1 MADDKL
7 QRALSHLAISD
18 VYLVSSV
25 AKHAEGFNPKT
36 AHALEG
42 LKVQTMHLARRSE
55 VLEIEKADHYLLR
68 IVLGFGA
75 RWISGSGAEEDEP
88 EIRAFVEADYV
99 AEYLMDERLE
109 QDEIDAFALQNAS
122 YHVWPYWR
130 EYLMSQCERLRMPRL
145 ILPTKQFPDNQK
157 Q

>member
-1 MADDKL
+1 MVDDKL
-7 QRALSHLAISD
+7 QHAIRHLSIVD
-18 VYLVSSV
+18 VYLVASESR
-25 AKHAEGFNPKT
+25 HGEGFNPKV

-42 LKVQTMHLARRSE
+42 LKVQTMHVVRRSE
-55 VLEIEKADHYLLR
+55 ILETENSGQFILR
-68 IVLGFGA
+68 IVLGFGV
-75 RWISGSGAEEDEP
+75 RWINATDSESDDP

-99 AEYLMDERLE
+99 AEYLMDERLDQE
-109 QDEIDAFALQNAS
+109 VVDAFALQNAS

>member
-1 MADDKL
+1 MADEKL
-7 QRALSHLAISD
+7 QRAIDHLAISD
-18 VYLVSSV
+18 VYLVASE
-25 AKHAEGFNPKT
+25 ARHGEEFNPKA

-55 VLEIEKADHYLLR
+55 ILETDKPDRYLLR
-68 IVLGFGA
+68 IVLGFGV
-75 RWISGSGAEEDEP
+75 RWISESEVEKDAP
-88 EIRAFVEADYV
+88 QIRAFVEADYV

-109 QDEIDAFALQNAS
+109 QDAIDAFALQNAS

-145 ILPTKQFPDNQK
+145 ILPTKQFPNNQK

>member
-7 QRALSHLAISD
+7 QRAINHLAISD
-18 VYLVSSV
+18 VYLVASS
-25 AKHAEGFNPKT
+25 ARHGEDFNPKA

-55 VLEIEKADHYLLR
+55 VLETGKSNQYLLR
-68 IVLGFGA
+68 IVLGFGV
-75 RWISGSGAEEDEP
+75 RWISESEAQADDP

-109 QDEIDAFALQNAS
+109 QDAIDAFALQNAS

>member
-1 MADDKL
+1 MADNKL
-7 QRALSHLAISD
+7 QRAINHLAISD
-18 VYLVSSV
+18 VYLVAS
-25 AKHAEGFNPKT
+25 AARHAEDFNPKA

-55 VLEIEKADHYLLR
+55 ILETEKSDQYLLR
-68 IVLGFGA
+68 IVLGFGV
-75 RWISGSGAEEDEP
+75 RWISESEVEEDAP
-88 EIRAFVEADYV
+88 QIRAFVEADYV

-109 QDEIDAFALQNAS
+109 QDAIDAFALQNAS

>member
-7 QRALSHLAISD
+7 QQAIKHLSIAD
-18 VYLVSSV
+18 VYLVASE
-25 AKHAEGFNPKT
+25 ARHGEGFNPKV

-42 LKVQTMHLARRSE
+42 LKVQTMHVARRSE
-55 VLEIEKADHYLLR
+55 ILETEKADQFLLR
-68 IVLGFGA
+68 IVLGFGV
-75 RWISGSGAEEDEP
+75 RWISESESELDQSA
-88 EIRAFVEADYV
+88 IRALVEADYV
-99 AEYLMDERLE
+99 AEYLMDERLDQE
-109 QDEIDAFALQNAS
+109 AIDAFALQNAS

-145 ILPTKQFPDNQK
+145 ILPTRQFPDNQK